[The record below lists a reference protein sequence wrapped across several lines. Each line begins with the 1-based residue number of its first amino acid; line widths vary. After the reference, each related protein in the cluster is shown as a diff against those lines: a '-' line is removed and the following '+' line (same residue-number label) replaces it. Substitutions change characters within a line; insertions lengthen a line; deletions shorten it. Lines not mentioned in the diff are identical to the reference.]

1 MVLGELGNALA
12 GALRKLGEHTV
23 VDEEVMDACLKEVT
37 KALLQADVNV
47 QYVVQMKKNIVKA
60 VNIQELA
67 AGLNA
72 RKLLEKAVFTE
83 LCAML
88 EGGRLK
94 EEPKK
99 KYAPTKGKP
108 NVVMFVGLQGCGKT
122 TTCAKYAYHYQ
133 RKGFKPALVCAD
145 TFRAGAF
152 DQLKQNATKAR
163 IPFYGS
169 YVETDPARIA
179 ADGVARFKEEKN
191 DLIIV
196 DTSGRHKQEDS
207 LFEEMR
213 QVSESVKP
221 DMTIFV
227 MDSSIGQAA
236 QDQARAFKA
245 TVDVGSVIITKLDGH
260 AKGGGA
266 ISAVAATRSPIVFI
280 GTGEHID
287 EFETF
292 DAKPFVSRLLGLGD
306 WTGFIDKIADV
317 IPTESQPELL
327 DKLAQ
332 GHFTMRIL
340 YEQFANIQKM
350 GPMSSVM
357 AMIPGFGNDIM
368 PKGQE
373 KESQAKVKR
382 MMCLMDS
389 MTDEELDATD
399 LKMLQDPKRMERI
412 GRGAGR
418 GPGDVVELIEEYKRL
433 AKMMGKMKGLKV
445 PKKGGYGQTQALNQ
459 NLNQMARRAR
469 SAHWDATARST
480 TTSSFLNR
488 RGASGR
494 LPADATRSCP
504 GGAGNTQSRVR
515 RHTSS
520 IILGSV
526 VRNTS
531 PCRNSAGEVFI
542 SISAGDPSRANMK
555 SKPNTS
561 NVAPGWARFRLRRA
575 SWSPPSRGVPHPS
588 VAPSAHAVTRS
599 ISGHTS
605 FAKSIRRDRS
615 GSGRSRR
622 SASRAR

>member
-1 MVLGELGNALA
+1 M
-12 GALRKLGEHTV
+12 

-152 DQLKQNATKAR
+152 DQLKQNATKAW

-260 AKGGGA
+260 AKGGA
-266 ISAVAATRSPIVFI
+266 ISAVAATRSPIASSAPASTSTSSRRSTRSRSSRDCSGW
-280 GTGEHID
+280 GTGRGSS
-287 EFETF
+287 TR
-292 DAKPFVSRLLGLGD
+292 SRTSSRRSLSPSS
-306 WTGFIDKIADV
+306 WTNWRRAFHHAHPVRAIRQHPEDGTDV
-317 IPTESQPELL
+317 VRDGHDPRVRERH
-327 DKLAQ
+327 DAQ
-332 GHFTMRIL
+332 GPG
-340 YEQFANIQKM
+340 E
-350 GPMSSVM
+350 GESSEGEAHDV
-357 AMIPGFGNDIM
+357 PD
-368 PKGQE
+368 GQH
-373 KESQAKVKR
+373 
-382 MMCLMDS
+382 D
-389 MTDEELDATD
+389 
-399 LKMLQDPKRMERI
+399 

-418 GPGDVVELIEEYKRL
+418 HGLEDVAGSEAGWSASGGAPGAGRE
-433 AKMMGKMKGLKV
+433 
-445 PKKGGYGQTQALNQ
+445 T
-459 NLNQMARRAR
+459 
-469 SAHWDATARST
+469 SWSSSRST
-480 TTSSFLNR
+480 SVWR
-488 RGASGR
+488 R
-494 LPADATRSCP
+494 
-504 GGAGNTQSRVR
+504 
-515 RHTSS
+515 
-520 IILGSV
+520 
-526 VRNTS
+526 
-531 PCRNSAGEVFI
+531 
-542 SISAGDPSRANMK
+542 
-555 SKPNTS
+555 
-561 NVAPGWARFRLRRA
+561 
-575 SWSPPSRGVPHPS
+575 
-588 VAPSAHAVTRS
+588 
-599 ISGHTS
+599 
-605 FAKSIRRDRS
+605 
-615 GSGRSRR
+615 
-622 SASRAR
+622 

>member
-1 MVLGELGNALA
+1 
-12 GALRKLGEHTV
+12 
-23 VDEEVMDACLKEVT
+23 VT

-47 QYVVQMKKNIVKA
+47 QYVVAMKKNIVKS
-60 VNIQELA
+60 VNIHELA

-72 RKLLEKAVFTE
+72 RKLLEKAVFQE
-83 LCAML
+83 LCRML
-88 EGGRLK
+88 EGGELETREK
-94 EEPKK
+94 YTPKK
-99 KYAPTKGKP
+99 GQP

-122 TTCAKYAYHYQ
+122 TTCSKYAYHYQ
-133 RKGFKPALVCAD
+133 KKGFKPALVCAD

-152 DQLKQNATKAR
+152 DQLKQNCTKAR

-169 YVETDPARIA
+169 YTETDPAKIA
-179 ADGVARFKEEKN
+179 ADGVERFKAEKN

-213 QVSESVKP
+213 QVAEAVQP

-266 ISAVAATRSPIVFI
+266 ISAVAATQSPIIFI

-287 EFETF
+287 EFEPF
-292 DAKPFVSRLLGLGD
+292 DTKPFVSRLLGLGD
-306 WTGFIDKIADV
+306 WTGFIDKIQDV
-317 IPTESQPELL
+317 IPQDQQPELL

-350 GPMSSVM
+350 GPMSAVM
-357 AMIPGFGNDIM
+357 SMIPGMGNDMM

-373 KESQAKVKR
+373 KQSQAKIKR

-389 MTDEELDATD
+389 MTDEELDSTN
-399 LKMLQDPKRMERI
+399 LKILQDPKRMERI

-418 GPGDVVELIEEYKRL
+418 GPGDVVELVEEYKRL

-445 PKKGGYGQTQALNQ
+445 PKKGGYGQKHAIDQ
-459 NLNQMARRAR
+459 NLAQMA
-469 SAHWDATARST
+469 
-480 TTSSFLNR
+480 
-488 RGASGR
+488 GAI
-494 LPADATRSCP
+494 PP
-504 GGAGNTQSRVR
+504 GMLKQMGGMGALQGMLKQ
-515 RHTSS
+515 
-520 IILGSV
+520 LEGKDM
-526 VRNTS
+526 
-531 PCRNSAGEVFI
+531 GQMQQMM
-542 SISAGDPSRANMK
+542 GKMMGGGK
-555 SKPNTS
+555 
-561 NVAPGWARFRLRRA
+561 
-575 SWSPPSRGVPHPS
+575 
-588 VAPSAHAVTRS
+588 
-599 ISGHTS
+599 
-605 FAKSIRRDRS
+605 
-615 GSGRSRR
+615 
-622 SASRAR
+622 

>member
-60 VNIQELA
+60 VNIRELA

-88 EGGRLK
+88 EGPGRLK
-94 EEPKK
+94 ENPASGGK
-99 KYAPTKGKP
+99 KYAPVKGKP

-196 DTSGRHKQEDS
+196 DTSGRHKQEDA

-221 DMTIFV
+221 DMTVFV

-236 QDQARAFKA
+236 MDQARAFKA
-245 TVDVGSVIITKLDGH
+245 TVDVGSVIVTKLDGH

-266 ISAVAATRSPIVFI
+266 ISAVAATRAPIIFI

-306 WTGFIDKIADV
+306 WTGFIDKIADA

-357 AMIPGFGNDIM
+357 SMIPGFGNDVM

-373 KESQAKVKR
+373 KESAAKVKR

-389 MTDEELDATD
+389 MTDEELDSTD
-399 LKMLQDPKRMERI
+399 LKMLQDPRRMERI

-459 NLNQMARRAR
+459 NLSQMA
-469 SAHWDATARST
+469 SAIPPQM
-480 TTSSFLNR
+480 LKQMGGV
-488 RGASGR
+488 GALQGMLKSLEGKDMGEMQKMMGKMMGGKGM
-494 LPADATRSCP
+494 PP
-504 GGAGNTQSRVR
+504 GMGG
-515 RHTSS
+515 
-520 IILGSV
+520 L
-526 VRNTS
+526 
-531 PCRNSAGEVFI
+531 
-542 SISAGDPSRANMK
+542 M
-555 SKPNTS
+555 
-561 NVAPGWARFRLRRA
+561 
-575 SWSPPSRGVPHPS
+575 
-588 VAPSAHAVTRS
+588 
-599 ISGHTS
+599 
-605 FAKSIRRDRS
+605 
-615 GSGRSRR
+615 
-622 SASRAR
+622 

>member
-1 MVLGELGNALA
+1 MVLGELGSALA

-47 QYVVQMKKNIVKA
+47 QYVVQMKKNIVKQ

-72 RKLLEKAVFTE
+72 RKLLEKAVFNE
-83 LCAML
+83 LVNML
-88 EGGRLK
+88 EGGETEVK
-94 EEPKK
+94 EKFVPK
-99 KYAPTKGKP
+99 KGKP

-122 TTCAKYAYHYQ
+122 TTCTKYAYHWQ
-133 RKGFKPALVCAD
+133 KKGYKPALVCAD

-169 YVETDPARIA
+169 YTETDPAKIA
-179 ADGVARFKEEKN
+179 ADGVERFKDEKN

-213 QVSESVKP
+213 QVAAAVQP

-236 QDQARAFKA
+236 QDQAKAFKA

-266 ISAVAATRSPIVFI
+266 ISAVAGTRSPIAFI

-287 EFETF
+287 EFEAF
-292 DAKPFVSRLLGLGD
+292 DTKPFVSRLLGLGD
-306 WTGFIDKIADV
+306 WTGFIDKINDV
-317 IPTESQPELL
+317 IPMDQQPELM
-327 DKLAQ
+327 DKLAAGQ
-332 GHFTMRIL
+332 FTMRIL

-357 AMIPGFGNDIM
+357 SMIPGMDGM
-368 PKGQE
+368 LPKGQE
-373 KESQAKVKR
+373 KASQAKIKR

-389 MTDEELDATD
+389 MTDEELDTTT
-399 LKMLQDPKRMERI
+399 LKIIQDPKRMERI

-418 GPGDVVELIEEYKRL
+418 GPGDVVELMEEYKRMS
-433 AKMMGKMKGLKV
+433 KMMGKMKGMKM
-445 PKKGGYGQTQALNQ
+445 PKKGGYGQSQAMNQ
-459 NLNQMARRAR
+459 NLSQMA
-469 SAHWDATARST
+469 
-480 TTSSFLNR
+480 
-488 RGASGR
+488 GAIPPHMLKQMGGMSG
-494 LPADATRSCP
+494 LQNMMKQLEGKDMGKMMQQM
-504 GGAGNTQSRVR
+504 GG
-515 RHTSS
+515 
-520 IILGSV
+520 
-526 VRNTS
+526 
-531 PCRNSAGEVFI
+531 
-542 SISAGDPSRANMK
+542 MK
-555 SKPNTS
+555 GMKDMMK
-561 NVAPGWARFRLRRA
+561 GM
-575 SWSPPSRGVPHPS
+575 G
-588 VAPSAHAVTRS
+588 
-599 ISGHTS
+599 GM
-605 FAKSIRRDRS
+605 
-615 GSGRSRR
+615 
-622 SASRAR
+622 

>member
-83 LCAML
+83 LCNML
-88 EGGRLK
+88 EAPGVGANVPDAKGKGGAGGASANPK
-94 EEPKK
+94 FAPKK
-99 KYAPTKGKP
+99 GRR

-122 TTCAKYAYHYQ
+122 TTCAKFAHYYAK
-133 RKGFKPALVCAD
+133 KGFKPALVCAD

-169 YVETDPARIA
+169 YTETDPAKIA
-179 ADGVARFKEEKN
+179 AQGVARFEAEKN

-196 DTSGRHKQEDS
+196 DTSGRHKQEDA

-213 QVSESVKP
+213 QVSESVSP

-236 QDQARAFKA
+236 LDQARAFKQ
-245 TVDVGSVIITKLDGH
+245 TVDVGSVVVTKLDGH

-266 ISAVAATRSPIVFI
+266 ISAVAATKAPILFM

-287 EFETF
+287 EFEPF

-306 WTGFIDKIADV
+306 WTGFIDKISDA
-317 IPTESQPELL
+317 IPTDSQPELL
-327 DKLAQ
+327 DKLAAGQ
-332 GHFTMRIL
+332 FTMRIL

-357 AMIPGFGNDIM
+357 SMIPGFGNDIM

-373 KESQAKVKR
+373 KQSQAKIKR

-389 MTDEELDATD
+389 MTDEELDCCE
-399 LKMLQDPKRMERI
+399 LKKLQDPRRMERW

-433 AKMMGKMKGLKV
+433 SKMMSKMKGLKA
-445 PKKGGYGQTQALNQ
+445 PKKGGYGNQQAMNQ
-459 NLNQMARRAR
+459 NLAQMAQAIPPQM
-469 SAHWDATARST
+469 
-480 TTSSFLNR
+480 LKQMGGM
-488 RGASGR
+488 GALQSMMKQLEGKDMGQMQQMMQKMGGGKGMM
-494 LPADATRSCP
+494 PP
-504 GGAGNTQSRVR
+504 GMG
-515 RHTSS
+515 
-520 IILGSV
+520 
-526 VRNTS
+526 
-531 PCRNSAGEVFI
+531 F
-542 SISAGDPSRANMK
+542 
-555 SKPNTS
+555 
-561 NVAPGWARFRLRRA
+561 
-575 SWSPPSRGVPHPS
+575 
-588 VAPSAHAVTRS
+588 
-599 ISGHTS
+599 
-605 FAKSIRRDRS
+605 
-615 GSGRSRR
+615 
-622 SASRAR
+622 

>member
-1 MVLGELGNALA
+1 MVLGELGSALA

-23 VDEEVMDACLKEVT
+23 VDEEVMEACLKEVT

-83 LCAML
+83 LCNML
-88 EGGRLK
+88 EAPGVGANAPDAKGKGGAGGASANPK
-94 EEPKK
+94 FAPKK
-99 KYAPTKGKP
+99 GRR

-122 TTCAKYAYHYQ
+122 TTCAKFAHYYAK
-133 RKGFKPALVCAD
+133 KGFKPALVCAD

-169 YVETDPARIA
+169 YTETDPAKIA
-179 ADGVARFKEEKN
+179 AQGVARFEAEKN

-196 DTSGRHKQEDS
+196 DTSGRHKQEDA

-213 QVSESVKP
+213 QVSESVSP

-236 QDQARAFKA
+236 LDQARAFKQ
-245 TVDVGSVIITKLDGH
+245 TVDVGSVVVTKLDGH

-266 ISAVAATRSPIVFI
+266 ISAVAATKAPILFM

-287 EFETF
+287 EFEPF

-306 WTGFIDKIADV
+306 WTGFIDKISDA
-317 IPTESQPELL
+317 IPTDSQPELL
-327 DKLAQ
+327 DKLAAGQ
-332 GHFTMRIL
+332 FTMRIL

-357 AMIPGFGNDIM
+357 SMIPGFGNDVM

-373 KESQAKVKR
+373 KQSQAKIKR

-389 MTDEELDATD
+389 MTDEELDCCE
-399 LKMLQDPKRMERI
+399 LKKLQDPRRMERW

-433 AKMMGKMKGLKV
+433 SKMMSKMKGLKA
-445 PKKGGYGQTQALNQ
+445 PKKGGYGNQQAMNQ
-459 NLNQMARRAR
+459 NLAQMAQAIPPQM
-469 SAHWDATARST
+469 
-480 TTSSFLNR
+480 LKQMGGM
-488 RGASGR
+488 GALQSMMKQLEGKDMGQMQQMMQKMGGGKGTM
-494 LPADATRSCP
+494 PP
-504 GGAGNTQSRVR
+504 GMG
-515 RHTSS
+515 
-520 IILGSV
+520 
-526 VRNTS
+526 
-531 PCRNSAGEVFI
+531 F
-542 SISAGDPSRANMK
+542 
-555 SKPNTS
+555 
-561 NVAPGWARFRLRRA
+561 
-575 SWSPPSRGVPHPS
+575 
-588 VAPSAHAVTRS
+588 
-599 ISGHTS
+599 
-605 FAKSIRRDRS
+605 
-615 GSGRSRR
+615 
-622 SASRAR
+622 

>member
-1 MVLGELGNALA
+1 
-12 GALRKLGEHTV
+12 
-23 VDEEVMDACLKEVT
+23 VT

-47 QYVVQMKKNIVKA
+47 QYVVAMKKNIVKS
-60 VNIQELA
+60 VNIHELA

-72 RKLLEKAVFTE
+72 RKLLEKAVFQE
-83 LCAML
+83 LCRML
-88 EGGRLK
+88 EGGELETREK
-94 EEPKK
+94 YTPKK
-99 KYAPTKGKP
+99 GQP

-122 TTCAKYAYHYQ
+122 TTCSKYAYHYQ
-133 RKGFKPALVCAD
+133 KKGFKPALVCAD

-152 DQLKQNATKAR
+152 DQLKQNCTKAR

-169 YVETDPARIA
+169 YTETDPAKIA
-179 ADGVARFKEEKN
+179 ADGVERFKAEKN

-213 QVSESVKP
+213 QVAEAVQP

-266 ISAVAATRSPIVFI
+266 ISAVAATQSPIIFI

-287 EFETF
+287 EFEPF
-292 DAKPFVSRLLGLGD
+292 DTKPFVSRLLGLGD
-306 WTGFIDKIADV
+306 WTGFIDKIQDV
-317 IPTESQPELL
+317 IPQDQQPELL

-350 GPMSSVM
+350 GPMSAVM
-357 AMIPGFGNDIM
+357 SMIPGMGNDMM

-373 KESQAKVKR
+373 KQSQAKIKR

-389 MTDEELDATD
+389 MTDEELDSTN
-399 LKMLQDPKRMERI
+399 LKILQDPKRMERI

-418 GPGDVVELIEEYKRL
+418 GPGDVVELVEEYKRL

-445 PKKGGYGQTQALNQ
+445 PKKGGYGQKHAIDQ
-459 NLNQMARRAR
+459 NLAQMAGAIPPGM
-469 SAHWDATARST
+469 
-480 TTSSFLNR
+480 LKQ
-488 RGASGR
+488 RGGMGALQGM
-494 LPADATRSCP
+494 LKQLEGKDMGQMQQMMGKMM
-504 GGAGNTQSRVR
+504 GGG
-515 RHTSS
+515 
-520 IILGSV
+520 
-526 VRNTS
+526 
-531 PCRNSAGEVFI
+531 
-542 SISAGDPSRANMK
+542 K
-555 SKPNTS
+555 
-561 NVAPGWARFRLRRA
+561 
-575 SWSPPSRGVPHPS
+575 
-588 VAPSAHAVTRS
+588 
-599 ISGHTS
+599 
-605 FAKSIRRDRS
+605 
-615 GSGRSRR
+615 
-622 SASRAR
+622 

>member
-1 MVLGELGNALA
+1 M
-12 GALRKLGEHTV
+12 
-23 VDEEVMDACLKEVT
+23 T

-47 QYVVQMKKNIVKA
+47 QYVVAMKKNIVKS
-60 VNIQELA
+60 VNIHELA

-72 RKLLEKAVFTE
+72 RKLLEKAVFQE
-83 LCAML
+83 LCRML
-88 EGGRLK
+88 EGGELETREK
-94 EEPKK
+94 YTPKK
-99 KYAPTKGKP
+99 GQP

-122 TTCAKYAYHYQ
+122 TTCSKYAYHYQ
-133 RKGFKPALVCAD
+133 KKGFKPALVCAD

-152 DQLKQNATKAR
+152 DQLKQNCTKAR

-169 YVETDPARIA
+169 YTETDPAKIA
-179 ADGVARFKEEKN
+179 ADGVERFKAEKN

-213 QVSESVKP
+213 QVAEAVQP

-266 ISAVAATRSPIVFI
+266 ISAVAATQSPIIFI

-287 EFETF
+287 EFEPF
-292 DAKPFVSRLLGLGD
+292 DTKPFVSRLLGLGD
-306 WTGFIDKIADV
+306 WTGFIDKIQDV
-317 IPTESQPELL
+317 IPQDQQPELL

-350 GPMSSVM
+350 GPMSAVM
-357 AMIPGFGNDIM
+357 SMIPGMGNDMM

-373 KESQAKVKR
+373 KQSQAKIKR

-389 MTDEELDATD
+389 MTDEELDSTN
-399 LKMLQDPKRMERI
+399 LKILQDPKRMERI

-418 GPGDVVELIEEYKRL
+418 GPGDVVELVEEYKRL

-445 PKKGGYGQTQALNQ
+445 PKKGGYGQKHAIDQ
-459 NLNQMARRAR
+459 NLAQMA
-469 SAHWDATARST
+469 
-480 TTSSFLNR
+480 
-488 RGASGR
+488 GAI
-494 LPADATRSCP
+494 PP
-504 GGAGNTQSRVR
+504 GMLKQMGGMGALQGMLKQ
-515 RHTSS
+515 
-520 IILGSV
+520 LEGKDM
-526 VRNTS
+526 
-531 PCRNSAGEVFI
+531 GQMQQMM
-542 SISAGDPSRANMK
+542 GKMMGGGK
-555 SKPNTS
+555 
-561 NVAPGWARFRLRRA
+561 
-575 SWSPPSRGVPHPS
+575 
-588 VAPSAHAVTRS
+588 
-599 ISGHTS
+599 
-605 FAKSIRRDRS
+605 
-615 GSGRSRR
+615 
-622 SASRAR
+622 

>member
-1 MVLGELGNALA
+1 MVLGELGSALTNAI
-12 GALRKLGEHTV
+12 RKLGEHTV

-60 VNIQELA
+60 VNINELA

-72 RKLLEKAVFTE
+72 RKLLEKAVFNE
-83 LCAML
+83 LCRML
-88 EGGRLK
+88 EGA
-94 EEPKK
+94 PKALGEGVTTRK
-99 KYAPTKGKP
+99 NYVPQKGKT

-122 TTCAKYAYHYQ
+122 TTCTKYAYYYQ
-133 RKGFKPALVCAD
+133 KKGFKPALVCAD

-169 YVETDPARIA
+169 YTETDPAKIA
-179 ADGVARFKEEKN
+179 ADGVKRFTEEKN

-213 QVSESVKP
+213 QVSENVKP
-221 DMTIFV
+221 DMTVFV

-245 TVDVGSVIITKLDGH
+245 TVDVGSVIVTKLDGH

-266 ISAVAATRSPIVFI
+266 ISAVAATKSPIIFI

-292 DAKPFVSRLLGLGD
+292 DSKPFVSRLLGLGD
-306 WTGFIDKIADV
+306 WTGFIDKIQDV
-317 IPTESQPELL
+317 IPTDQQPELL

-357 AMIPGFGNDIM
+357 SMIPGMNDAL

-373 KESQAKVKR
+373 KESAAKVKR
-382 MMCLMDS
+382 LMTLMDS
-389 MTDEELDATD
+389 MTDEELDSTD

-418 GPGDVVELIEEYKRL
+418 GPGDIVELLEEYKRL

-445 PKKGGYGQTQALNQ
+445 PKKGGHGQQQALNQ
-459 NLNQMARRAR
+459 NLSQMA
-469 SAHWDATARST
+469 SAIPPQM
-480 TTSSFLNR
+480 LKQMGGM
-488 RGASGR
+488 GALQGM
-494 LPADATRSCP
+494 LKQLEGKDMGEMQKMMGKMMGGKGMPP
-504 GGAGNTQSRVR
+504 GMG
-515 RHTSS
+515 
-520 IILGSV
+520 
-526 VRNTS
+526 
-531 PCRNSAGEVFI
+531 
-542 SISAGDPSRANMK
+542 M
-555 SKPNTS
+555 
-561 NVAPGWARFRLRRA
+561 
-575 SWSPPSRGVPHPS
+575 
-588 VAPSAHAVTRS
+588 
-599 ISGHTS
+599 
-605 FAKSIRRDRS
+605 
-615 GSGRSRR
+615 
-622 SASRAR
+622 